1 MLGFSKKPGPPV
13 PPRPSAATVASAL
26 ARQRENS
33 PSPTGTAGLS
43 VVNRGGMATLKPP
56 HPGRTV
62 IYKSPGFDQ
71 SPASSPV
78 AASRRELRSTEEH
91 SPQQSP
97 KPLERGANGGNVMY
111 RSTCSIVEINSS
123 SSVSSSASSS
133 PVATL
138 QKGDAQR
145 QQQQQHRL
153 LEPPVVPIARRRIR
167 SGEPDA
173 DQPVSEVIIIN
184 GGSSTGA
191 NAGGGQRKERKDSTG
206 GECDSGTERG
216 DSSAGSSASAGST
229 LERENNLRN
238 LESAKSS
245 SHFTEII
252 IGSNQSSTVVRSGSK
267 PNIAPRTEGV
277 GTVAVG
283 GGGEVTG
290 RSTDGN
296 TVIRS
301 SSVRLA
307 VGTTN
312 NAPSYRRPE
321 PEGGE
326 HVQPSTDNRSGQPLP
341 ATHATTNHKA
351 MMKPTALGA
360 LDPATLDSKLS
371 EQKLAFHELLISE
384 LTAMR
389 EKHQHQHQESVS
401 PMERKT
407 EPEHPLIPT
416 TVVSGSFGG
425 HDSPVD
431 LEKVNRRQRCPSERR
446 SSGSETEATSPNGT
460 AIRLPKIRTSDWIE
474 VGDNGKQVVLSSCQI
489 SLEDSG
495 MEDEEKLD
503 DASSGVGDS
512 WDSVKEDVESR
523 IKMSLPGLPPL
534 PKSLSGF
541 DLAGG
546 VQFQSSHH
554 HHHHQQAQ
562 QQQQHQQH
570 SHHYPHHSL
579 QHQQSAPSAH
589 QVHLQQQ
596 QHGTFHGGGG
606 TGGLSSHSSNHPPSS
621 QSPVTLNHHHTN
633 PFIPIGSSTLLHGS
647 SIASLDSQQRGH
659 SPVSAQLSSGSG
671 GGGRRSSPQPVPANA
686 APPTT
691 TLDTQLAI
699 LRREMYGLRQLDLS
713 LLSQLWALNESIQ
726 EFRTILQEQETL
738 SPPSPTPSNSDANSV
753 SSDDDVDEDESS
765 ATTTSNQQQHHQQQ
779 QQQQQQLLHQQ
790 LRLLSSVHHAPPT
803 LQSSTNSSL
812 GSSVGSGGAGNGALT
827 TQNDSGGSSNTTT
840 LSSSAS
846 SRMRAPP
853 PPPPNRKAPISR
865 PV

>member
-1 MLGFSKKPGPPV
+1 MLGFGKKPGPPV
-13 PPRPSAATVASAL
+13 PPRPSAATVATAL
-26 ARQRENS
+26 ARHRENS
-33 PSPTGTAGLS
+33 PSPTAGFT
-43 VVNRGGMATLKPP
+43 VRGSNVSLASGLGTLKPP

-62 IYKSPGFDQ
+62 VYKSPDLEQ
-71 SPASSPV
+71 PNRTTVLQASPR
-78 AASRRELRSTEEH
+78 AASRREISIYHELLGGAAELRPAGG

-97 KPLERGANGGNVMY
+97 TPLERGKPLSPGNGGVMY
-111 RSTCSIVEINSS
+111 RSTCSIVEINSPA

-138 QKGDAQR
+138 QKPPLQDLQSFAGGR
-145 QQQQQHRL
+145 GSVRG
-153 LEPPVVPIARRRIR
+153 LEPPVVPVARRRMR
-167 SGEPDA
+167 GAEGGDLA
-173 DQPVSEVIIIN
+173 SEVIIIN
-184 GGSSTGA
+184 TGGNSIPNGGTGRKDFA
-191 NAGGGQRKERKDSTG
+191 IGGGG
-206 GECDSGTERG
+206 GRGVECDSGTERG
-216 DSSAGSSASAGST
+216 DSSGSSASAGST

-252 IGSNQSSTVVRSGSK
+252 IGSNQTSTVVRSGSK
-267 PNIAPRTEGV
+267 PNIAARTEG
-277 GTVAVG
+277 
-283 GGGEVTG
+283 TG
-290 RSTDGN
+290 APKS

-301 SSVRLA
+301 SSIRL
-307 VGTTN
+307 
-312 NAPSYRRPE
+312 PLSSYHRPE

-326 HVQPSTDNRSGQPLP
+326 HVQPSPDDKQLASGVASAPSKPPL
-341 ATHATTNHKA
+341 ATTNLSKSKSSTRA
-351 MMKPTALGA
+351 A

-371 EQKLAFHELLISE
+371 EQKFAFHELLISE

-389 EKHQHQHQESVS
+389 EKQQQQRQAVPPDEPPPPVPRQPES
-401 PMERKT
+401 EL
-407 EPEHPLIPT
+407 ELL
-416 TVVSGSFGG
+416 
-425 HDSPVD
+425 D

-446 SSGSETEATSPNGT
+446 SSCSEASETSPSGT
-460 AIRLPKIRTSDWIE
+460 AVRLPKIRTSDWIE
-474 VGDNGKQVVLSSCQI
+474 VGDNGKQVLLSSCQI

-523 IKMSLPGLPPL
+523 IIMSLPGLPPL

-541 DLAGG
+541 DLAGT
-546 VQFQSSHH
+546 QLQPHHHHSHH
-554 HHHHQQAQ
+554 HHHHQQQ
-562 QQQQHQQH
+562 QQQQSQHSHYGHHLHQQQH
-570 SHHYPHHSL
+570 STPIHQSHH
-579 QHQQSAPSAH
+579 
-589 QVHLQQQ
+589 QQQ
-596 QHGTFHGGGG
+596 QQSFHG
-606 TGGLSSHSSNHPPSS
+606 TGGLSSHPPSNHLPSS

-633 PFIPIGSSTLLHGS
+633 PFIPIGGSAGGLLHGGG
-647 SIASLDSQQRGH
+647 SIDPQRGH
-659 SPVSAQLSSGSG
+659 SPVGSSLSSSGSG
-671 GGGRRSSPQPVPANA
+671 RKTSPQPA
-686 APPTT
+686 AASVPTT

-765 ATTTSNQQQHHQQQ
+765 ATTNSTNNVNQQ
-779 QQQQQQLLHQQ
+779 QQQQQQLHQQQ
-790 LRLLSSVHHAPPT
+790 LRLLSAHHP
-803 LQSSTNSSL
+803 LQSSTTSIV
-812 GSSVGSGGAGNGALT
+812 SSVGSGAGGGGNGL
-827 TQNDSGGSSNTTT
+827 TQNESGGSNSTT

-853 PPPPNRKAPISR
+853 PPPPNRKAPSR

>member
-33 PSPTGTAGLS
+33 PSPTQAAQGQSAMVG
-43 VVNRGGMATLKPP
+43 NRGMATLKPP

-71 SPASSPV
+71 SPATSPV
-78 AASRRELRSTEEH
+78 AASRREVRHE
-91 SPQQSP
+91 PPSP
-97 KPLERGANGGNVMY
+97 KPLERANGNGGNVMY

-138 QKGDAQR
+138 QKGGDVQR
-145 QQQQQHRL
+145 QQQQQ
-153 LEPPVVPIARRRIR
+153 PVARRRIR
-167 SGEPDA
+167 PGEPD
-173 DQPVSEVIIIN
+173 DQSVSEVIIIN
-184 GGSSTGA
+184 GGTHPAS
-191 NAGGGQRKERKDSTG
+191 GQRKERKDSADEA

-216 DSSAGSSASAGST
+216 DSSGSSASAGST

-238 LESAKSS
+238 LESVATKS

-277 GTVAVG
+277 GTVATVVAA
-283 GGGEVTG
+283 GGEV
-290 RSTDGN
+290 GN

-307 VGTTN
+307 VGTKTPTTM
-312 NAPSYRRPE
+312 APSYRRPE

-326 HVQPSTDNRSGQPLP
+326 HVQPSSDSRSGQTAPP
-341 ATHATTNHKA
+341 QSKA
-351 MMKPTALGA
+351 MTKPPALRP

-389 EKHQHQHQESVS
+389 EKQQQQHQQQQSYPDSVS
-401 PMERKT
+401 PTVRKASPT
-407 EPEHPLIPT
+407 VELEHQPLIPT
-416 TVVSGSFGG
+416 TVLTGSFTAGG
-425 HDSPVD
+425 HGDDRSLD

-460 AIRLPKIRTSDWIE
+460 ALRLPKIRTSDWIE

-495 MEDEEKLD
+495 LEDEEKLD

-554 HHHHQQAQ
+554 HHHLQQAQ
-562 QQQQHQQH
+562 QQQHQHQQH

-579 QHQQSAPSAH
+579 QHHQPQSVPAH
-589 QVHLQQQ
+589 QVVHQ
-596 QHGTFHGGGG
+596 QHL
-606 TGGLSSHSSNHPPSS
+606 GLSSHSSNHPPSS

-659 SPVSAQLSSGSG
+659 SPVSAQLSAGSG
-671 GGGRRSSPQPVPANA
+671 GGGGSARRSSPQPVANA
-686 APPTT
+686 AAPATT

-699 LRREMYGLRQLDLS
+699 LRREM
-713 LLSQLWALNESIQ
+713 
-726 EFRTILQEQETL
+726 
-738 SPPSPTPSNSDANSV
+738 V
-753 SSDDDVDEDESS
+753 
-765 ATTTSNQQQHHQQQ
+765 
-779 QQQQQQLLHQQ
+779 
-790 LRLLSSVHHAPPT
+790 
-803 LQSSTNSSL
+803 
-812 GSSVGSGGAGNGALT
+812 SVGGNGEPNIVAA
-827 TQNDSGGSSNTTT
+827 DAVPKPDH
-840 LSSSAS
+840 SAEL
-846 SRMRAPP
+846 APWMEVE
-853 PPPPNRKAPISR
+853 S
-865 PV
+865 